1 MKKIT
6 VKEIAKMAGVSVT
19 TVSFVLNNKPG
30 VSDAIRKKVQD
41 IIDETNFKPNL
52 NSRKLLKNKSYN
64 ICLIINSSSSPFE
77 DLFYF
82 DITRGIINQA
92 HRYGYNLIISKLESD
107 NEDLPELVYSGETDG
122 IIFFQDISKVIL
134 KKAKECG
141 IPFVIVDSHSN
152 IDGITSVNPDYSTA
166 TYDATSYLID
176 QNHKNIV
183 MIAKKDVADFYKQT
197 FDGFKKALSDN
208 GIQIRKDQKELIAS
222 SEDDAYSIAKKLL
235 TSQNKPSAIL
245 CTTDIFA
252 IGAIRAAKDC
262 KLSIPKDVSIM
273 GIDDIFLS
281 RNIEPRLTTVGV
293 NKEDMGVYA
302 TDLLYKKMKGKV
314 PQNILL
320 PMNLVIRDSVRK
332 LKKD

>member
-281 RNIEPRLTTVGV
+281 RYIEPRLTTVGV

>member
-30 VSDAIRKKVQD
+30 VSDAIRKKVQS
-41 IIDETNFKPNL
+41 IIDETNFRPNL

-82 DITRGIINQA
+82 DITRGILNQA
-92 HRYGYNLIISKLESD
+92 HRYGYNLIMSKLESG
-107 NEDLPELVYSGETDG
+107 NEDLPAAVYSGETDG
-122 IIFFQDISKVIL
+122 IIFFQDISGVIL
-134 KKAKECG
+134 NKAKESG
-141 IPFVIVDSHSN
+141 IPFVIVDSHN
-152 IDGITSVNPDYSTA
+152 NVDGITSVNPDYSTA
-166 TYDATSYLID
+166 AYDAANYLID

-183 MIAKKDVADFYKQT
+183 MLSKKDVADFYKQT
-197 FDGFKKALSDN
+197 FDGFKRALTDN
-208 GIQIRKDQKELIAS
+208 GLLIKKNQKELMAS
-222 SEDDAYSIAKKLL
+222 NEDNAYSITKKLL
-235 TSQNKPSAIL
+235 TSPNRPSAIL
-245 CTTDIFA
+245 CATDIFA

-262 KLSIPKDVSIM
+262 KLSVPGDVSIM

-281 RNIEPRLTTVGV
+281 RYIDPRLTTVGV

-302 TDLLYKKMKGKV
+302 MDLLYKKMKGKT